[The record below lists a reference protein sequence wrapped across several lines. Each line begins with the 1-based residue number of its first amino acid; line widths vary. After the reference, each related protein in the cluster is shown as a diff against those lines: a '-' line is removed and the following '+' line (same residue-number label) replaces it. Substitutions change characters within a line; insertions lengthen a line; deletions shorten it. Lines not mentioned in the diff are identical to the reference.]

1 MPKRENTH
9 IGMYLSTGV
18 RPAQESLDSARSNID
33 IVLGRE
39 VGTSTV
45 CRLALVMY
53 RGGIESGAAE
63 IDDRTRLEVLLGK
76 RTRGLAVT
84 IS

>member
-45 CRLALVMY
+45 LSGVYMYAFERLVVDLV
-53 RGGIESGAAE
+53 A
-63 IDDRTRLEVLLGK
+63 
-76 RTRGLAVT
+76 
-84 IS
+84 